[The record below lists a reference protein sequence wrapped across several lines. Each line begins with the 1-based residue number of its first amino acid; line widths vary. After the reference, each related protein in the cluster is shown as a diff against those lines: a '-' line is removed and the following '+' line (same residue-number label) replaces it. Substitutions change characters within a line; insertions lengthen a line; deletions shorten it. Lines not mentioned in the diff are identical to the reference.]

1 MPVMTPRTSDIRAPA
16 PRKGV
21 VAGERWRRCLPVGFA
36 IMGNHRRS
44 SRLLTAALAV
54 AVGLGTAIVP
64 ISSASAAEDVAPP
77 ASVLVDPGTT
87 DSLVAVDDG
96 TGLPDQ
102 AVQYEASST
111 KSFRAGYI
119 FSDAN
124 FFDSDSRTASQ
135 MQAILDDKGQNC
147 SGTPNG
153 VPCLKAFSQQT
164 PSKAADAMCKAYT
177 GSSRESAAS
186 IFTRVG
192 EACGINPLVLAVLV
206 QKETSLVTTTSPTE
220 RLYNRATGFNCPDST
235 GCDNGSA
242 GFFTQVYGAARQFKK
257 YANPPGS
264 GSTFTAYAKDT
275 TPSILYN
282 PDTSCGSSPVTI
294 RNQATANLYY
304 YTPYQPNDY
313 ALTNSGNQA
322 CATYGNINFWYIF
335 SDWNGTLANAGIAP
349 VGRQDAPRI
358 SGGTLTASGWAV
370 DPTTQQTAL
379 STTVTVT
386 APDGSK
392 TVRTQSAGG
401 DRGDIPGEY
410 PAAGRRHGFTATVP
424 ASAQGTYTV
433 CVSAASV
440 AWNLWT
446 GSGDSKAPGSK
457 DLGCTTA
464 SNQGSVAVS
473 RLAGSDRQ
481 GTAVEISKA
490 TFGANVPVVYV
501 ATGGNFPDALSA
513 GPAAAKQGGP
523 LLLVDR
529 DSMTQ
534 AVRDELTRLKPA
546 KIVVVGSALSV
557 SDALK
562 NDLAEYTK
570 SIQRIGGVDR
580 YDTSKQIIQYAFPQG
595 STKAWLATGEKFPD
609 ALSASAAAGSVRAP
623 VVLVNGGLPT
633 ADATTKSLVSQL
645 GVKTLTIAGSAL
657 SVSEGIKNSLPVT
670 STRIGGVNRYDTSEK
685 LNRAAFTSASTVYL
699 ATGEKFPDALAGAT
713 AAGFTRSPLFAV
725 QPTCVPQA
733 VLDDIRTLGAKKVV
747 LLGGTGTLSDSVARL
762 ESCG

>member
-1 MPVMTPRTSDIRAPA
+1 
-16 PRKGV
+16 
-21 VAGERWRRCLPVGFA
+21 
-36 IMGNHRRS
+36 MGNHRRP

-54 AVGLGTAIVP
+54 AVGLGTALVP

-77 ASVLVDPGTT
+77 ASVLVDPGTAGS
-87 DSLVAVDDG
+87 SLQIDDG

-102 AVQYEASST
+102 EVQYEASST

-135 MQAILDDKGQNC
+135 MQAVLDDKGRNC

-164 PSKAADAMCKAYT
+164 PTKAADAMCTEYR
-177 GSSRESAAS
+177 GSSQESAAS

-192 EACGINPLVLAVLV
+192 LACGINPLVLAVLV

-264 GSTFTAYAKDT
+264 GSNFTAYAKDT

-335 SDWNGTLANAGIAP
+335 SDWNGTLANAGVAP
-349 VGRQDAPRI
+349 AGRVDAPRI

-370 DPTTQQTAL
+370 DPTTQQTAI

-386 APDGSK
+386 APDGSR
-392 TVRTQSAGG
+392 TVRTQNAGG

-410 PAAGRRHGFTATVP
+410 PAAGRSHGFTATAP
-424 ASAQGTYTV
+424 ASALGTYTV

-457 DLGCTTA
+457 DLGCSSV
-464 SNQGSVAVS
+464 SNGSSNGSVAVS

-490 TFGANVPVVYV
+490 TFGANVPVAYV

-513 GPAAAKQGGP
+513 APAAAKQGGP

-529 DSMTQ
+529 DSMAQ
-534 AVRDELTRLKPA
+534 SVRDELTRLKPA

-562 NDLAEYTK
+562 NDLAQYTR

-595 STKAWLATGEKFPD
+595 SSKAWLATGEKFPD
-609 ALSASAAAGSVRAP
+609 ALGASAAAGSVRAP

-633 ADATTKSLVSQL
+633 ADATTKSILSGL

-657 SVSEGIKNSLPVT
+657 SVSDGIAGSVPVA
-670 STRIGGVNRYDTSEK
+670 SVTRIGGADRYDTSEK
-685 LNRAAFTSASTVYL
+685 LNRAAFRTAGTVYL
-699 ATGEKFPDALAGAT
+699 ATGENFPDALAGAT
-713 AAGFTRSPLFAV
+713 AAGFTKSPLFAV
-725 QPTCVPQA
+725 PPTCVPQA
-733 VLDDIRTLGAKKVV
+733 VLDDISALGAKKVV